1 MFGVVSGESL
11 RTFQA
16 KIMYHSYHFV
26 GFDNLARLGHWMFGL
41 GIQGISEGVKG
52 FCEPY
57 ELA

>member
-1 MFGVVSGESL
+1 MFGIIFGESL

-16 KIMYHSYHFV
+16 KNMYHSYHFV

-41 GIQGISEGVKG
+41 ERQDISEGLKG
-52 FCEPY
+52 FCEPC